1 MGLLL
6 LILLLLLLLL
16 LLLRLW
22 LLLLL
27 AVVAGCCWL
36 LLLVAVVGCC
46 CWLLLLVV
54 VVVVGCCCWLLLVVV
69 VVGCCCWLLLL
80 VAVVGCCCW
89 LLSLVVVVGCCCWL
103 LLLACCWLSLFALP
117 LLRAALLR
125 CSVDVAGWLAA
136 AVPTSAR
143 VSPTIQSRCAIDAP
157 NRRPHS
163 RLMRRRRS
171 DAPPA
176 PTLGPTPASWS
187 TQRGASPASSS
198 TRRCPRRR
206 PAHVSCRKLCAT
218 GRRLASSVGPGQC
231 MPGSRKKRAWQCCP
245 ARVHL
250 DPGTA
255 PSPPRLCFQ
264 LRTAGAAAGRRGGL
278 PLPPQPPQ
286 VSWQPRLLEAGTRSV
301 NTELVVLVVL
311 VV

>member
-1 MGLLL
+1 M
-6 LILLLLLLLL
+6 
-16 LLLRLW
+16 
-22 LLLLL
+22 
-27 AVVAGCCWL
+27 
-36 LLLVAVVGCC
+36 
-46 CWLLLLVV
+46 
-54 VVVVGCCCWLLLVVV
+54 
-69 VVGCCCWLLLL
+69 
-80 VAVVGCCCW
+80 
-89 LLSLVVVVGCCCWL
+89 
-103 LLLACCWLSLFALP
+103 
-117 LLRAALLR
+117 LR

-143 VSPTIQSRCAIDAP
+143 ASPTIQSRCAIDAP
-157 NRRPHS
+157 NRHPHS

-171 DAPPA
+171 DAPPT

-198 TRRCPRRR
+198 TRRFPRRR

-218 GRRLASSVGPGQC
+218 GRRLASSVGPGRC
-231 MPGSRKKRAWQCCP
+231 MPGSHKKRAWPCCP

-278 PLPPQPPQ
+278 LLPPQPPQ

-301 NTELVVLVVL
+301 NTELVGWLLCLLFDDFFCLYYTSHLDSILRPSTILGPGVVL
-311 VV
+311 GCARRHTYIYAATHIHFCNALVGRSC